1 MRVSAGSIIAS
12 AIMVAFAPA
21 LWLEQMEVLQLSGVT
36 LSELRKISPALA
48 IFMLSAAA
56 GKLAAIASGPPAV
69 AHFCRLN
76 SFATACLVALCASV
90 GDGAGVATWGTFAAG
105 YALVGF
111 HPRFDATVPP
121 PIVAAARS
129 LTPTRILTG
138 VAAAALG
145 VWLGGEPAARLLLSL
160 TFHAGEADVVAAFV
174 ERLHGSGLPPHLR

>member
-12 AIMVAFAPA
+12 AVMVAFAPA

-36 LSELRKISPALA
+36 LPELRKISPALA

-69 AHFCRLN
+69 ALFCRLN
-76 SFATACLVALCASV
+76 SFATCLVALCASV

-105 YALVGF
+105 YALVGY
-111 HPRFDATVPP
+111 HRFDATVPP
-121 PIVAAARS
+121 PIVAVARNA
-129 LTPTRILTG
+129 TPARVLGG
-138 VAAAALG
+138 VAAAAFG
-145 VWLGGEPAARLLLSL
+145 VWLGGDPAARLLLSL
-160 TFHAGEADVVAAFV
+160 TTMHVGEADVVAAIM

>member
-1 MRVSAGSIIAS
+1 MRISVGSIIAS
-12 AIMVAFAPA
+12 AVMVAFAPA

-36 LSELRKISPALA
+36 LPELRKISPALA

-105 YALVGF
+105 YALVGWT
-111 HPRFDATVPP
+111 RAFDATVPP
-121 PIVAAARS
+121 PIVA
-129 LTPTRILTG
+129 
-138 VAAAALG
+138 VAALHCCRRG
-145 VWLGGEPAARLLLSL
+145 CRCRGCLPRLLSFTMLIRRP
-160 TFHAGEADVVAAFV
+160 HVR
-174 ERLHGSGLPPHLR
+174 ERLGPEELLRNSSRGV

>member
-1 MRVSAGSIIAS
+1 M
-12 AIMVAFAPA
+12 
-21 LWLEQMEVLQLSGVT
+21 
-36 LSELRKISPALA
+36 
-48 IFMLSAAA
+48 
-56 GKLAAIASGPPAV
+56 
-69 AHFCRLN
+69 CLN

-90 GDGAGVATWGTFAAG
+90 GDGAGAATWGTFAAG

-111 HPRFDATVPP
+111 HPRASFEATVPP
-121 PIVAAARS
+121 TVLAAARS

-160 TFHAGEADVVAAFV
+160 TFHAGEDDVVAAAV